1 MRFHGVEM
9 MGPFWAQKVATLP
22 TWSAADE
29 ARLVYSEFDKKYYQA
44 NNTRWVELSTGL
56 HTHAGVYLPVGGK
69 AVDSELLDGINST
82 SYARLDI
89 ANTFAATQNLQD
101 NLLIRPEIKDYSE
114 TFVDTGTGTDYTF
127 NLENGNVF
135 KRIVNGNSIFVF
147 SNPPATGKV
156 GSFSLFL
163 VNGASFSITYPTSV
177 TWPNGI
183 SPILGSNTTSL
194 MDILT
199 FVTFNGGVRWYGNV
213 ATKKLPV

>member
-1 MRFHGVEM
+1 MKFHGVEM

-44 NNTRWVELSTGL
+44 NNTSWVELSTGL
-56 HTHAGVYLPVGGK
+56 HTHAGVYLPVAGK
-69 AVDSELLDGINST
+69 AADSELLDGVNST

-89 ANTFAATQNLQD
+89 ANVFAAMQNLQD

-114 TFVDTGTGTDYTF
+114 TFVDTGSGSDYTF
-127 NLENGNVF
+127 DLENGNNFRRV
-135 KRIVNGNSIFVF
+135 INGNSIFVF
-147 SNPPATGKV
+147 QNPPATGKI

-163 VNGASFSITYPTSV
+163 VNGGSYSITYPSSV

-183 SPILGSNTTSL
+183 TPTLQSNTTSL
-194 MDILT
+194 IDVLT
-199 FVTFNGGVRWYGNV
+199 FVTFNGGTRWYGNV
-213 ATKKLPV
+213 VLKRLPV

>member
-1 MRFHGVEM
+1 M

-56 HTHAGVYLPVGGK
+56 HTHTGVYLPLGGK
-69 AVDSELLDGINST
+69 AADSNLLDGLDST
-82 SYARLDI
+82 AFARLAS
-89 ANTFAATQNLQD
+89 ANIFSSSQNLQD

-114 TFVDTGTGTDYTF
+114 TFVDTGTGSDYTF
-127 NLENGNVF
+127 NLENGNNF
-135 KRIVNGNSIFVF
+135 RRLINGNSIFTF
-147 SNPPATGKV
+147 QNPPSTGKI

-163 VNGASFSITYPTSV
+163 VNGGSYSITWPSSV

-183 SPILGSNTTSL
+183 TPTLQSNTTSL
-194 MDILT
+194 IDVLT
-199 FVTFNGGVRWYGNV
+199 FVTFNGGTRWYGNV
-213 ATKKLPV
+213 VLKRLPV

>member
-1 MRFHGVEM
+1 M

-56 HTHAGVYLPVGGK
+56 HTHTGVYLPLGGK
-69 AVDSELLDGINST
+69 AADSNLLDGLDST
-82 SYARLDI
+82 AFARLAS
-89 ANTFAATQNLQD
+89 ANIFSSSQNLQD

-163 VNGASFSITYPTSV
+163 VNGGSYSITYPSSV
-177 TWPNGI
+177 KWPNNI
-183 SPILGSNTTSL
+183 IPTLGANSTSL
-194 MDILT
+194 VDVLT
-199 FVTFNGGVRWYGNV
+199 FVTFNGGTRWYGNI
-213 ATKKLPV
+213 AMKKLPI